1 MLIGCYRLLWVL
13 ERSSARA
20 HHVFLLMPV
29 GFCTERMERG
39 CACDDDHCLTS
50 VIVHVQRFKHTLGCI
65 YTFEAVYNACKV
77 RGSDVQYIELSR
89 KLVKAEADRADIKLM
104 SNSPSGSGRNKLAA
118 DARVR
123 PRRGVHMNALWHG
136 RHYSVVLVVLVV
148 QATTFLALTPLSPPS
163 LIPSQSTLPLWLPLR
178 LTIYH
183 ERSTYHLSPITYHLR
198 TTQLGHTRL
207 PNKSSPR
214 VTT

>member
-65 YTFEAVYNACKV
+65 YIFEAVYNACKV

-104 SNSPSGSGRNKLAA
+104 SNSPSGSGRNKPAA

-123 PRRGVHMNALWHG
+123 VSTRRSHERIVARPTLFCCARRPCRSSHNLLGLD
-136 RHYSVVLVVLVV
+136 
-148 QATTFLALTPLSPPS
+148 TPLSSLSHSLSSDSPS
-163 LIPSQSTLPLWLPLR
+163 VAAPALDYIPRTFNVPSIT
-178 LTIYH
+178 H
-183 ERSTYHLSPITYHLR
+183 HLSPANYTTWTY
-198 TTQLGHTRL
+198 
-207 PNKSSPR
+207 PAPE
-214 VTT
+214 